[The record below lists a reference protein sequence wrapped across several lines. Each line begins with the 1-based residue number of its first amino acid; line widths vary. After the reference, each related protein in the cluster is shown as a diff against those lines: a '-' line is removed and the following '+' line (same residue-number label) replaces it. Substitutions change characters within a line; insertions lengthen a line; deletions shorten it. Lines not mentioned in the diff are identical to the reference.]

1 MCTPS
6 LPNSSRLATAQP
18 PAKAAPNTS
27 ALIRMAALTT
37 VSTLSQLIRRP
48 PVLLAVSGTGFLFA
62 AAMSPNGG
70 AGSSPNYAAGWSGP
84 SGRVAAGLG
93 GEEAGLGERGPD
105 AADLGVAELDQ
116 GRPHHRAREPSEQH
130 QRLLHAVVHVGT
142 GLGIEHPGQRIN
154 PVIEPPRRREIAGLH
169 GAEQRRLQIRDH
181 AAAAGEQ
188 PLAAEHQ

>member
-48 PVLLAVSGTGFLFA
+48 PVVLAVSGIGFLFA
-62 AAMSPNGG
+62 AAMSPNRG
-70 AGSSPNYAAGWSGP
+70 AGSSPESCRGPRGGRGP
-84 SGRVAAGLG
+84 SGGVAARLG

-105 AADLGVAELDQ
+105 AGDLGVAELDQ
-116 GRPHHRAREPSEQH
+116 GRPHHR
-130 QRLLHAVVHVGT
+130 
-142 GLGIEHPGQRIN
+142 
-154 PVIEPPRRREIAGLH
+154 
-169 GAEQRRLQIRDH
+169 
-181 AAAAGEQ
+181 
-188 PLAAEHQ
+188 